1 VNRFVSS
8 SVSLVSLVGFLGHAD
23 AQPDPAPPPAITDA
37 PPPELAP
44 AAPAPPPAP
53 LVSAPADG
61 PSPGLALPRESAIE
75 TPLSGTSGIVGS
87 AFGGYGELTLNVP
100 ARGESIVDFRR
111 FVLFFG
117 HDFNEHLRFYSEL
130 EVEHAISSAS
140 DRGEA
145 EVEQGYLD
153 GLFGKRFNL
162 RGGLILMP
170 MGIVNVY
177 HEPPSFNG
185 VDRPDVD
192 QVVIPSTWREPGIG
206 IFGELTEGL
215 RYQLYVV
222 NGFNANGFSAEVALK
237 DGHQEAQLAHAADVG
252 AILRVDYEPVLGA
265 VFGASA
271 YGATSGNTLTE
282 TVGRV
287 PVGMFDLDARY
298 QHHGWSARAE
308 LAVLFIGDTEALN
321 TALASDPMVAA
332 AGPVS
337 QRSQGGYAELG
348 YDVLRFAEVTTEQTL
363 TAFTR
368 FDYADTQANVLGGIA
383 PLEQFRRV
391 SQMVGVVYRPIA
403 QVGLKLDVRRH
414 WNGESRPF
422 NELATAITW
431 LF

>member
-1 VNRFVSS
+1 MKRFISSALALCALGGGVS
-8 SVSLVSLVGFLGHAD
+8 H
-23 AQPDPAPPPAITDA
+23 AQPDPAP
-37 PPPELAP
+37 AP
-44 AAPAPPPAP
+44 AAEPI
-53 LVSAPADG
+53 VSAPADA
-61 PSPGLALPRESAIE
+61 PAPAPALALPRESAIE
-75 TPLSGTSGIVGS
+75 TPLSGTSAIVGS
-87 AFGGYGELTLNVP
+87 AFGGYGEITLNIP
-100 ARGESIVDFRR
+100 AGGESIVDFRR

-130 EVEHAISSAS
+130 EIEHAISSAG

-192 QVVIPSTWREPGIG
+192 QVVIPSTWREPGVG
-206 IFGELTEGL
+206 VFGELAEGL

-252 AILRVDYEPVLGA
+252 AILRVDYEPALGA

-271 YGATSGNTLTE
+271 YGATSGNSLTAA
-282 TVGRV
+282 VGHV

-298 QHHGWSARAE
+298 QHRGFSARAE
-308 LAVLFIGDTEALN
+308 LAVLLIGDTEALN
-321 TALASDPMVAA
+321 TALASDPMVVS
-332 AGPVS
+332 AGPVA

-348 YDVLRFAEVTTEQTL
+348 YDVLRFANLTTEQTL
-363 TAFTR
+363 TAFAR
-368 FDYADTQANVLGGIA
+368 FDYADTQANVLGGRA
-383 PLEQFRRV
+383 PLEQFRRI
-391 SQMVGVVYRPIA
+391 SQMVGLVFRPIA

-414 WNGESRPF
+414 WDGDRHSF

>member
-1 VNRFVSS
+1 MNRIVSS
-8 SVSLVSLVGFLGHAD
+8 SASLLSFVVGIASAH
-23 AQPDPAPPPAITDA
+23 AQPDPTPSPRAETP
-37 PPPELAP
+37 
-44 AAPAPPPAP
+44 APAPI
-53 LVSAPADG
+53 VSAPADG
-61 PSPGLALPRESAIE
+61 PEPATSRPTSLALPRESAIE
-75 TPLSGTSGIVGS
+75 TPLSGTSAIVGS
-87 AFGGYGELTLNVP
+87 AFGGYGEITLNVP
-100 ARGESIVDFRR
+100 AGKEAVVDFRR

-117 HDFNEHLRFYSEL
+117 HDFNEHIRFYSEI
-130 EVEHAISSAS
+130 EIEHAISSAS

-192 QVVIPSTWREPGIG
+192 QFVIPSTWREPGVG

-222 NGFNANGFSAEVALK
+222 NGFNANGFSAETAVK

-252 AILRVDYEPVLGA
+252 AILRVDYEPVLGV

-271 YGATSGNTLTE
+271 YGATSGNTLTD
-282 TVGRV
+282 TVGHV
-287 PVGMFDLDARY
+287 PVGLFDIDARY
-298 QHHGWSARAE
+298 QHHGLSARAE
-308 LAVLFIGDTEALN
+308 LAVLLIGDTAALN
-321 TALASDPMVAA
+321 TALASDPMVVS

-337 QRSQGGYAELG
+337 QRSQGGYAEVG
-348 YDVLRFAEVTTEQTL
+348 YDVLRFSDVTTEQTV

-368 FDYADTQANVLGGIA
+368 FDYADTQANVLGGLA
-383 PLEQFRRV
+383 PSKEFRRI

-403 QVGLKLDVRRH
+403 QVGLKLDVRHH
-414 WNGESRPF
+414 WDGGSHSY